1 MIVVEHVAGRVG
13 MARCGSLAGGHG
25 CDSRYPPGAPM
36 GGGGTPHGYIR
47 RTHREVDFLGGWG
60 IIRIAPY

>member
-25 CDSRYPPGAPM
+25 SDSRYSPQAPM
-36 GGGGTPHGYIR
+36 GGGGTPMYISVTLITR
-47 RTHREVDFLGGWG
+47 PIF
-60 IIRIAPY
+60 